1 MDKLPDKAAYLSL
14 LRSGELEKRAALAWE
29 QLNAC
34 TGCGWQCGVNRLGG
48 QLGKCKTGELAR
60 VSSYG
65 PHLGEERPLSGWR
78 GSGTIFFTRC
88 NLSCQFCQNYDI
100 SQTDNGTQIDAQALA
115 MIMLELQAYGCH
127 NINLVSPSH
136 VVAHILAAV
145 ALAAQAGLRLPIV
158 YNSGGYDSLASLHL
172 LDGVIDIYMPDMKYA
187 DEQVALRYSKI
198 PDYPHVNQASVR
210 EMHHQ
215 VGDLKIEK
223 GLATRGLLVR
233 HLVLPNRLAGTRQ
246 VVSFLAKEIS
256 LNTYL
261 NLMDQYHPAYQ
272 ASHWPEL
279 DRRLR
284 REEYQEAVRLAQQA
298 GLNRLDH

>member
-1 MDKLPDKAAYLSL
+1 MDSLPDKAAYLSRL
-14 LRSGELEKRAALAWE
+14 KTGELEKRASLAWE

-34 TGCGWQCGVNRLGG
+34 NGCGWQCGVNRRGG

-100 SQTDNGTQIDAQALA
+100 SQTDNGTEINAKELA
-115 MIMLELQAYGCH
+115 MIMLELQAFGCH

-145 ALAAQAGLRLPIV
+145 ALAAQGGLHLPIV
-158 YNSGGYDSLASLHL
+158 YNSGGYDSLPSLHL

-187 DEQVALRYSKI
+187 DERIALRYSKI
-198 PDYPHVNQASVR
+198 PDYPQVNRAAVR
-210 EMHHQ
+210 EMYRQ

-223 GLATRGLLVR
+223 GLASRGLLVR
-233 HLVLPNRLAGTRQ
+233 HLVLPNQLAGTRQ
-246 VVSFLAKEIS
+246 VVSFLADEIS
-256 LNTYL
+256 PNTYL

-272 ASHWPEL
+272 TSHFPEL
-279 DRRLR
+279 DRRPT
-284 REEYQEAVRLAQQA
+284 REEYQEAVRLAHQA